1 MMRKRL
7 LAGGLAVLM
16 SALLL
21 VPGLG
26 VSAAAEQPVNAMA
39 PYEAFVDPDTFF
51 SGAVL
56 DLKKEGDVH
65 AWITRELENMK
76 YGYNINTLNIYGL
89 EGFDSGDSNENKD
102 FLFEELARL
111 GMKVV
116 VRIEAYSDTFAF
128 QVSDLDYVFNTY
140 QKLIEYV
147 CGDGK
152 RQQVAYFAL
161 NMPVD
166 DPQVQQKLEGGING
180 EQSKQRQVEYAEAFV
195 KRMRETTASYGFT
208 DAQLYLSVFYG
219 WDNSF
224 KTPSYV
230 SSGADGYFM
239 NNYSYPL
246 SSTKLPE
253 ASAPG
258 EELINAKRLAI
269 SMNTYLSQYPGKPL
283 VIESGFHTLEYNNGV
298 VPNQTAGLV
307 KDKEAKIKAIKATL
321 DFYEQ
326 FDEFRGWLYF
336 GYNLYKEEGSPA
348 AVMDW
353 SLVYPLEGQAQAE
366 TGYRVGN
373 AAAVADEAASD
384 RMAVELKTAGDG
396 IAFYECA
403 ALNQIGLIY
412 RADADAVVGLYI
424 NDEKKQEITLP
435 ASSGYTTVFVSQT
448 VVKGANLRLQLETGA
463 VTLDMIGAYPQL
475 ETENGVL
482 AGRAEVV
489 TDEAA
494 SNGQAVAGLTGEED
508 TITMQGIRG
517 GARIKVHYR
526 ADADSR
532 IRLTINGKNSVE
544 LDLKATNTYT
554 DMSATLNVPTGST
567 LVIQGIGGDGVYIDY
582 VGLSGVPD
590 PEESVPAEDDSTADG
605 DQNSMMP
612 VIIVLICLGV
622 FLAGVV
628 VVTLVILKKK

>member
-7 LAGGLAVLM
+7 LAGGLAALM

-21 VPGLG
+21 VPGPG
-26 VSAAAEQPVNAMA
+26 VAAATEQPVTEMT
-39 PYEAFVDPDTFF
+39 PYETYVEPDTFF

-56 DLKKEGDVH
+56 DLKKDGDVH

-76 YGYNINTLNIYGL
+76 YVYNINTLNIYGL

-128 QVSDLDYVFNTY
+128 EVSDLDYVFNTY

-180 EQSKQRQVEYAEAFV
+180 AQSKQRQVEYAEAFV
-195 KRMRETTASYGFT
+195 RRMRETTASYGFA

-219 WDNSF
+219 WDNGF
-224 KTPSYV
+224 QTPSYI

-239 NNYSYPL
+239 NNYSYPVN
-246 SSTKLPE
+246 SSKLPD
-253 ASAPG
+253 ASASG
-258 EELINAKRLAI
+258 EELINANRLAI
-269 SMNTYLSQYPGKPL
+269 SMNTYLSQYPGQPL
-283 VIESGFHTLEYNNGV
+283 VIESGFHTLEYNDGV

-307 KDKEAKIKAIKATL
+307 KDKEAKIKAMKATL

-336 GYNLYKEEGSPA
+336 GYNLYKEEGNPP

-353 SLVYPLEGQAQAE
+353 SLVYPLEGQAEAE
-366 TGYRVGN
+366 TGYRVGGT
-373 AAAVADEAASD
+373 AAVADETASGQT
-384 RMAVELKTAGDG
+384 AVELTTAGDG
-396 IAFYECA
+396 IAFYECT
-403 ALNQIGLIY
+403 ALNQIGLTY
-412 RADADAVVGLYI
+412 KAAADAVVGLYI
-424 NDEKKQEITLP
+424 DDEKKQEITLP
-435 ASSGYTTVFVSQT
+435 ASADYTTVYLSQT
-448 VVKGANLRLQLETGA
+448 VVKGANLRVQLESGA
-463 VTLDMIGAYPQL
+463 VTLDVIGAYPQL

-482 AGRAEVV
+482 AGKAEVV
-489 TDEAA
+489 TDDAA
-494 SNGQAVAGLTGEED
+494 SNGKAVAGLTGEGD
-508 TITMQGIRG
+508 TVTMQGIRG
-517 GARIKVHYR
+517 GARVRVHYR

-532 IRLTINGKNSVE
+532 IRLTVNGKNSVE
-544 LDLKATNTYT
+544 LELKATETYT
-554 DMSATLNVPTGST
+554 DMSATLNVPAGST
-567 LVIQGIGGDGVYIDY
+567 LVIQGMSGDGVYIDY

-590 PEESVPAEDDSTADG
+590 PEESAPASGASAADG
-605 DQNSMMP
+605 SQGGMVP
-612 VIIVLICLGV
+612 VIIVLVCLGV
-622 FLAGVV
+622 FLIGVV

>member
-39 PYEAFVDPDTFF
+39 PYETFVDPDTFF

-246 SSTKLPE
+246 NSTKLPE

-258 EELINAKRLAI
+258 EELINANRLAI

-353 SLVYPLEGQAQAE
+353 SLMYPLEGQAQAE

-403 ALNQIGLIY
+403 ALNQIGLTY

-435 ASSGYTTVFVSQT
+435 ASSGYTIVFVSQT

-567 LVIQGIGGDGVYIDY
+567 LVIQGIGGEGVYIDY

>member
-39 PYEAFVDPDTFF
+39 PYETFVDPDTFF

-239 NNYSYPL
+239 NNYSYPFN
-246 SSTKLPE
+246 STKLPD

-258 EELINAKRLAI
+258 EELINANRLAI

-373 AAAVADEAASD
+373 AAAVADEAASG

-403 ALNQIGLIY
+403 ALNQIGLTY

-435 ASSGYTTVFVSQT
+435 ASSGYTIVFVSQT

-532 IRLTINGKNSVE
+532 IRLTVNGKNSVE
-544 LDLKATNTYT
+544 LDLKATDTYT

-567 LVIQGIGGDGVYIDY
+567 LVIQGIGGEGVYIDY

-605 DQNSMMP
+605 DQNRMMP

>member
-1 MMRKRL
+1 MRKRL

-39 PYEAFVDPDTFF
+39 PYETFVDPDTFF

-246 SSTKLPE
+246 NSTKLPE

-258 EELINAKRLAI
+258 EELINANRLAI

-353 SLVYPLEGQAQAE
+353 SLMYPLEGQAQAE

-403 ALNQIGLIY
+403 ALNQIGLTY

-435 ASSGYTTVFVSQT
+435 ASSGYTIVFVSQT

-567 LVIQGIGGDGVYIDY
+567 LVIQGIGGEGVYIDY

>member
-246 SSTKLPE
+246 NSTKLPE

-567 LVIQGIGGDGVYIDY
+567 LVIQGIGGEGVYIDY

>member
-246 SSTKLPE
+246 NSTKLPE

-403 ALNQIGLIY
+403 ALNQIGLTY

-567 LVIQGIGGDGVYIDY
+567 LVIQGIGGEGVYIDY

>member
-180 EQSKQRQVEYAEAFV
+180 EQSKQRQVEYAGAFV

-246 SSTKLPE
+246 NSTKLPD
-253 ASAPG
+253 ASVPG
-258 EELINAKRLAI
+258 EELINANRLAI

-353 SLVYPLEGQAQAE
+353 SLMYPLEGQAQAE

-384 RMAVELKTAGDG
+384 RTAVELKAAGDG

-403 ALNQIGLIY
+403 ALNQIGLTY

-590 PEESVPAEDDSTADG
+590 PEESVPAEDDSMADG

>member
-180 EQSKQRQVEYAEAFV
+180 EQSKQRQVEYAGAFV

-246 SSTKLPE
+246 NSTKLPE

-258 EELINAKRLAI
+258 EELINANRLAI

-403 ALNQIGLIY
+403 ALNQIGLTY

-567 LVIQGIGGDGVYIDY
+567 LVIQGIGGEGVYIDY

>member
-7 LAGGLAVLM
+7 LAGGLAALM

-21 VPGLG
+21 VPGFG
-26 VSAAAEQPVNAMA
+26 ASAAAEQPVNAMA

-89 EGFDSGDSNENKD
+89 EGFDNGDSNENKD

-180 EQSKQRQVEYAEAFV
+180 EQSKQRQVEYAGAFV

-246 SSTKLPE
+246 NSTKLPE

-258 EELINAKRLAI
+258 EELINANRLAI

-403 ALNQIGLIY
+403 ALNQIGLTY

-435 ASSGYTTVFVSQT
+435 ASSGYTIVFVSQT

-532 IRLTINGKNSVE
+532 IRLTVNGKNSVE
-544 LDLKATNTYT
+544 LDLKATDTYT

-567 LVIQGIGGDGVYIDY
+567 LVIQGIGGEGVYIDY

>member
-246 SSTKLPE
+246 NSTKLPE

-258 EELINAKRLAI
+258 EELINANRLAI

-403 ALNQIGLIY
+403 ALNQIGLTY

-544 LDLKATNTYT
+544 LDLKATDTYT

-567 LVIQGIGGDGVYIDY
+567 LVIQGIGGEGVYIDY

>member
-1 MMRKRL
+1 
-7 LAGGLAVLM
+7 
-16 SALLL
+16 
-21 VPGLG
+21 
-26 VSAAAEQPVNAMA
+26 
-39 PYEAFVDPDTFF
+39 
-51 SGAVL
+51 
-56 DLKKEGDVH
+56 
-65 AWITRELENMK
+65 
-76 YGYNINTLNIYGL
+76 
-89 EGFDSGDSNENKD
+89 
-102 FLFEELARL
+102 
-111 GMKVV
+111 
-116 VRIEAYSDTFAF
+116 
-128 QVSDLDYVFNTY
+128 
-140 QKLIEYV
+140 
-147 CGDGK
+147 
-152 RQQVAYFAL
+152 
-161 NMPVD
+161 
-166 DPQVQQKLEGGING
+166 
-180 EQSKQRQVEYAEAFV
+180 
-195 KRMRETTASYGFT
+195 
-208 DAQLYLSVFYG
+208 
-219 WDNSF
+219 
-224 KTPSYV
+224 
-230 SSGADGYFM
+230 
-239 NNYSYPL
+239 
-246 SSTKLPE
+246 
-253 ASAPG
+253 
-258 EELINAKRLAI
+258 
-269 SMNTYLSQYPGKPL
+269 
-283 VIESGFHTLEYNNGV
+283 
-298 VPNQTAGLV
+298 
-307 KDKEAKIKAIKATL
+307 
-321 DFYEQ
+321 
-326 FDEFRGWLYF
+326 
-336 GYNLYKEEGSPA
+336 
-348 AVMDW
+348 
-353 SLVYPLEGQAQAE
+353 
-366 TGYRVGN
+366 
-373 AAAVADEAASD
+373 
-384 RMAVELKTAGDG
+384 MAVELKTAGDG

-532 IRLTINGKNSVE
+532 IRLTVNGKNSVE

-567 LVIQGIGGDGVYIDY
+567 LVIQGIGGEGVYIDY

-605 DQNSMMP
+605 DQNRMMP

>member
-39 PYEAFVDPDTFF
+39 PYETFVDPDTFF

-180 EQSKQRQVEYAEAFV
+180 EQSKQWQVEYAEAFV

-246 SSTKLPE
+246 NSTKLPE

-258 EELINAKRLAI
+258 EELINANRLAI

-353 SLVYPLEGQAQAE
+353 SLMYPLEGQAQAE

-403 ALNQIGLIY
+403 ALNQIGLTY

-435 ASSGYTTVFVSQT
+435 ASSGYTIVFVSQT

-567 LVIQGIGGDGVYIDY
+567 LVIQGIGGEGVYIDY

>member
-1 MMRKRL
+1 MKT
-7 LAGGLAVLM
+7 
-16 SALLL
+16 
-21 VPGLG
+21 
-26 VSAAAEQPVNAMA
+26 AAPLPPE
-39 PYEAFVDPDTFF
+39 
-51 SGAVL
+51 
-56 DLKKEGDVH
+56 
-65 AWITRELENMK
+65 
-76 YGYNINTLNIYGL
+76 
-89 EGFDSGDSNENKD
+89 
-102 FLFEELARL
+102 
-111 GMKVV
+111 
-116 VRIEAYSDTFAF
+116 
-128 QVSDLDYVFNTY
+128 
-140 QKLIEYV
+140 
-147 CGDGK
+147 
-152 RQQVAYFAL
+152 
-161 NMPVD
+161 
-166 DPQVQQKLEGGING
+166 
-180 EQSKQRQVEYAEAFV
+180 
-195 KRMRETTASYGFT
+195 RMRETTASYGFT

-246 SSTKLPE
+246 NSTKLPE

-373 AAAVADEAASD
+373 AAAVADEAASG

-403 ALNQIGLIY
+403 ALNQIGLTY

-435 ASSGYTTVFVSQT
+435 ASSGYTIVFVSQT